1 VGIQVRIEQV
11 GSNTDWRLTFNGIT
25 IDEGSGG
32 AIDVAWRDLSDGS
45 FFSSFDSYAAQ
56 GGDDLTAGETYT
68 LRLVNVDDGSDVA
81 LDALAVYD
89 QRYEPDLTFDDTNDG
104 SGGYLT
110 GPERYPA
117 LIERSLS
124 TASTRRNVTE
134 AAFSS
139 TWNDTSNNQYV
150 ELANDGSTFTRFNK
164 SDTGSVTFAAPD
176 RGVDT
181 NIGFGRYSATSNQTP
196 LNGNDPQ
203 QIDTWELTANPDAV
217 VSDNIAEAL
226 TRAIVTPGTL
236 TGDTI
241 REAGLK
247 SGSTLLTRHILA
259 EFTVESGQR
268 IASAETTQ
276 FTGDN

>member
-11 GSNTDWRLTFNGIT
+11 GSDTDWRLTFNGVT
-25 IDEGSGG
+25 IDAGSGG
-32 AIDVAWRDLSDGS
+32 AISLAWRDLSDGS

-56 GGDDLTAGETYT
+56 GGEDLTAGETYP
-68 LRLVNVDDGSDVA
+68 LRLVNVDNGNDVA
-81 LDALAVYD
+81 LDVVAVYD
-89 QRYEPDLTFDDTNDG
+89 RRYESNLTFDDTNDG

-124 TASTRRNVTE
+124 TADTRRNVTE
-134 AAFSS
+134 ASFTSA
-139 TWNDTSNNQYV
+139 WNNTSNNQYV
-150 ELANDGSTFTRFNK
+150 ELANDGSTFTRFNN
-164 SDTGSVTFAAPD
+164 DTGSVTFASPD

-203 QIDTWELTANPDAV
+203 QIDTWELTANPDAT
-217 VSDNIAEAL
+217 VSDNIGEAL
-226 TRAIVTPGTL
+226 TRAIVAPGTL
-236 TGDTI
+236 TGNTI

-247 SGSTLLTRHILA
+247 SGSTLLTRHVLA